1 MTEAAAVPHPEPS
14 RPLSLT
20 MIRGALRVLSATA
33 PKVASRVAADLF
45 LTPRRFAAPPR
56 EQEILAHGEPFTVP
70 LGAASEVRAWRF
82 GKGPTVILAHGWEGR
97 GSQLTPFVNP
107 LVERGYSV
115 VTFDAPGHG
124 ASPGSR
130 SSLPHFAWAVRGV
143 ADAIGAPHAIIAHSL
158 GCAAA
163 TLALRDGLSVQR
175 LVYIAPPLNPQDYTE
190 RFGDILGLDAAT
202 IQGMQMRIEERFARK
217 WSDYSLEETAR
228 QLTTPL
234 LVVHD
239 RDDRDTYWH
248 EGAALAKAWTGARLL
263 TTQGLGHRRILRDAA
278 VIEEVTRFVDLLA

>member
-1 MTEAAAVPHPEPS
+1 
-14 RPLSLT
+14 